1 VSRRRFFVSE
11 IRRGAAQLTGS
22 EAEHLARVLRVESGQ
37 RFELS
42 DNQNLYLAEIETVR
56 KSLVSFRVLED
67 LPAPPPQAAITL
79 LPALFKFDRFEW
91 LVEKATELGV
101 AVIQPWEAVRT
112 ERGLAQAASKRLA
125 RWRKIAL
132 ESSQQSRRARLPGI
146 EPVIKLA
153 AALQT
158 AADVHLLLDEDPAAP
173 PILGVLPTDRA
184 PTSRIA
190 LLLGPEGGFTDSER
204 AEAIAAQWLSCT
216 LGPTIL
222 RAETAAVAALAILRA
237 AWR

>member
-1 VSRRRFFVSE
+1 MSRRRFFVSE

-173 PILGVLPTDRA
+173 PILGVLPTDRPPA
-184 PTSRIA
+184 SRIA

-216 LGPTIL
+216 LGPTVL